1 MDANA
6 GGPYNIRHS
15 SNSSSSAVDLT
26 GTGLGTVV
34 PPSPTLRPS
43 DTDGRA
49 YTRRRLSWS
58 NIAERGRPDPPRLNL
73 PAAQEP
79 GPFTLAV
86 PEEDPFFSSA
96 DRPLVRKDSS
106 LFSTSH
112 PDASSTS
119 LLSALGSGAEPV
131 PDDDEMRLTGEA
143 QPKARSHW
151 SRHLSVDSERSAGVT
166 SRPRRYTT
174 TTSPLQRTGTA
185 LKNAL
190 RHASTRVANVRGH
203 RPSIQLREGSEDSD
217 SDSTLDGIEEMT
229 QRDVGERVAHPARP
243 SIPLRGRAL
252 GFLGPTNP
260 LRLRLYKLL
269 IHPYACF
276 RLSFHSLRL

>member
-15 SNSSSSAVDLT
+15 SDSSSSAVDFS
-26 GTGLGTVV
+26 GTGLGIVV

-43 DTDGRA
+43 DTNGRA

-58 NIAERGRPDPPRLNL
+58 NIAEGGQDPPRLNL

-79 GPFTLAV
+79 GPSTLAAS
-86 PEEDPFFSSA
+86 EEDPFLSSV
-96 DRPLVRKDSS
+96 DRPLVRNDSS
-106 LFSTSH
+106 LFSTPH
-112 PDASSTS
+112 PNASSTS
-119 LLSALGSGAEPV
+119 LLSTLGSDADTV

-143 QPKARSHW
+143 QPKSRSHW
-151 SRHLSVDSERSAGVT
+151 SRDLSVDSERSAGVA
-166 SRPRRYTT
+166 SRARRYTA
-174 TTSPLQRTGTA
+174 TSPLQRTGTA
-185 LKNAL
+185 LKNAFH
-190 RHASTRVANVRGH
+190 HASTRVANVRGH
-203 RPSIQLREGSEDSD
+203 RPSVRLREGSEDSD

-229 QRDVGERVAHPARP
+229 QRDVGERVAHPVRP

-276 RLSFHSLRL
+276 KLSFHSLRL